1 MNLRKIDLNLLVYFD
16 VLMQMRHVSRA
27 AAYLGVGQPAMSA
40 ALGRL
45 RELFEDPLLVR
56 QGHEMVPTQRALNL
70 ETEVK
75 KVLRG
80 IENVIEPPDAFDPAE
95 SARAFRLRMSDLLT
109 FLVLQDF
116 ARKLEESAPGVTLTV
131 DHFAPDETADA
142 LTGDKIDVAISTG
155 LDVTKSIRKADLYE
169 DSVVCIAH
177 RDLNVSTALESAE
190 AFSQM
195 PQVRVSQSPL
205 DDRFTDHNL
214 QKIGL
219 ERNVRITVPHWLS
232 VPEILC
238 ATPLIATVPRTFA
251 LRVATRHPIA
261 IHPIQIFDTMFSW
274 SIYWHHRYDGDP
286 AHRWLRD
293 SLGDSCVRQLRQ
305 AGATEERATDA

>member
-1 MNLRKIDLNLLVYFD
+1 MNLRRIDLNLLVYFD

-70 ETEVK
+70 EAEVK

-80 IENVIEPPDAFDPAE
+80 IEDVIEPPGDFDPAA
-95 SARAFRLRMSDLLT
+95 STRAFRLRMSDLLT
-109 FLVLQDF
+109 FLALQDF
-116 ARKLEESAPGVTLTV
+116 ARMLEESAPGITLTV

-169 DSVVCIAH
+169 DTVVCIAH
-177 RDLNVSTALESAE
+177 RDFDVSGALKSAE
-190 AFSQM
+190 AFARAS
-195 PQVRVSQSPL
+195 QVRVSQSPL
-205 DDRFTDHNL
+205 DDRFADHNL
-214 QKIGL
+214 QAMGL
-219 ERNVRITVPHWLS
+219 DRNVRITVPHWLS
-232 VPEILC
+232 LPEILC
-238 ATPLIATVPRTFA
+238 ATPLIATVPATFA
-251 LRVATRHPIA
+251 RRIADRHPIG
-261 IHPIQIFDTMFSW
+261 IHPIDIFDTAFSW

-293 SLGDSCVRQLRQ
+293 SLGDSCMRQLRQ
-305 AGATEERATDA
+305 AGGAG

>member
-45 RELFEDPLLVR
+45 RDLFEDPLLVR
-56 QGHEMVPTQRALNL
+56 QGHEMVPTERALNL

-75 KVLRG
+75 RVLRG

-95 SARAFRLRMSDLLT
+95 STRAFRLRMSDLLT
-109 FLVLQDF
+109 FLALQDF
-116 ARKLEESAPGVTLTV
+116 AQMLEASAPGITLTV

-155 LDVTKSIRKADLYE
+155 LDVTKSIRKTDLYE
-169 DSVVCIAH
+169 DTVVCIAH
-177 RDLNVSTALESAE
+177 RDLDVAGALESAE
-190 AFSQM
+190 TFARM

-205 DDRFTDHNL
+205 DDRFADHNL
-214 QKIGL
+214 RKLGL

-251 LRVATRHPIA
+251 HRVAARHPIA
-261 IHPIQIFDTMFSW
+261 IHPIEIFDTAFAW
-274 SIYWHHRYDGDP
+274 SIYWHHRYDGEP

-293 SLGDSCVRQLRQ
+293 RLSDSCIRELRR
-305 AGATEERATDA
+305 AGAEPDGDGGA